1 MTITV
6 QYVGDRPYV
15 EFTEGGVTYGFAR
28 QTTRN
33 DIPRHLAERFKG
45 DNFPQ
50 WSVKGLVE
58 EKVAEKTKKMAE
70 VIEAPTPEPEPTP
83 EPVVEETPQT
93 TEESTPFDESWTKAV
108 MLEWCSANGV
118 KVDARA
124 NKSVIIETVRGAL
137 NG

>member
-1 MTITV
+1 M
-6 QYVGDRPYV
+6 
-15 EFTEGGVTYGFAR
+15 TYGFAR

-50 WSVKGLVE
+50 WSVKGLAE
-58 EKVAEKTKKMAE
+58 EKVAEKTKQMAE
-70 VIEAPTPEPEPTP
+70 VIEAPEPTP

-124 NKSVIIETVRGAL
+124 NKATIIETVRGAV